1 MRLHSDD
8 LADDPADDFEAGDDS
23 VTREVDRRDPPSFSH
38 RHGLKVL
45 GGILAAMFATVIVAQ
60 VAC

>member
-8 LADDPADDFEAGDDS
+8 FEVSDDS
-23 VTREVDRRDPPSFSH
+23 DTREIERREPVSFSH

-45 GGILAAMFATVIVAQ
+45 GGILAAMFATVIVTQ

>member
-8 LADDPADDFEAGDDS
+8 SEVRDDS
-23 VTREVDRRDPPSFSH
+23 DTQEIERRAPSHFSH
-38 RHGLKVL
+38 RHGLKIL
-45 GGILAAMFATVIVAQ
+45 GGILAAMFVTVIVTQ

>member
-1 MRLHSDD
+1 MRHSDE
-8 LADDPADDFEAGDDS
+8 FEISEDIE
-23 VTREVDRRDPPSFSH
+23 TRERPSRPPSFGH

-45 GGILAAMFATVIVAQ
+45 GGVLAVMFVTVIVAQ

>member
-8 LADDPADDFEAGDDS
+8 FEVSEDEDS
-23 VTREVDRRDPPSFSH
+23 DTREVERRSPPSFSH

-45 GGILAAMFATVIVAQ
+45 GGILAAMFVTVVVAQ

>member
-1 MRLHSDD
+1 MRHSDE
-8 LADDPADDFEAGDDS
+8 FEVSDES
-23 VTREVDRRDPPSFSH
+23 NTREIERRRPSSFGH

-45 GGILAAMFATVIVAQ
+45 GGIMVTMFVTVIVAQ

>member
-8 LADDPADDFEAGDDS
+8 FETTEDS
-23 VTREVDRRDPPSFSH
+23 DTREVERRQPDSFGH
-38 RHGLKVL
+38 RHGLKVM
-45 GGILAAMFATVIVAQ
+45 GAIMAAMFVTVIVAQ

>member
-8 LADDPADDFEAGDDS
+8 FEVSDESDES
-23 VTREVDRRDPPSFSH
+23 DTKEIERRDPSSFSH

-45 GGILAAMFATVIVAQ
+45 GGILAAMFATVVVAQ

>member
-8 LADDPADDFEAGDDS
+8 FESSDDS
-23 VTREVDRRDPPSFSH
+23 DTREVERRAPDRFSH
-38 RHGLKVL
+38 RHGLKIL
-45 GGILAAMFATVIVAQ
+45 GGILATMFVTVIVAQ